1 MNKQSE
7 RKAYPSDL
15 TDAQW
20 AVIEPLIPPAKS
32 GGRPRTVNM
41 REVLNTLFYQN
52 RSGCQWD
59 MLPHD
64 LLPKSTVHDYYKQW
78 LEDGTWDSFVAAL
91 RGHVR
96 QATPVPDRPAERRA
110 PTPSLAVFD
119 SQSVKTTEV
128 GGAHGYDGAK
138 KVNGR
143 KRHLLT
149 DSLGLLLAVVV
160 TSAAVDDGAGA
171 IAVLERLDLAA
182 FPRLKTFLGD
192 SKYHNHALYA
202 YLAAKGQGRWVL
214 EVRRRPRGAKGFV
227 LLKQRWV
234 IERTF
239 AWLGR
244 YRRLSK
250 DYERLTASSEARIK
264 LASIQQM
271 LRRLKPSSE
280 YAEFRY
286 PKKKAV

>member
-1 MNKQSE
+1 MNAKPE
-7 RKAYPSDL
+7 RKPYLTDL

-20 AVIEPLIPPAKS
+20 DMLGPRIPPAKS
-32 GGRPRTVNM
+32 GGRPRSVDM
-41 REVLNTLFYQN
+41 REVLNTLLYQN
-52 RSGCQWD
+52 RTGCQWD
-59 MLPHD
+59 LLPHD
-64 LLPKSTVHDYYKQW
+64 LLPKSTVYEYFQRW
-78 LEDGTWDSFVAAL
+78 REDGTWDDLVAAL
-91 RGHVR
+91 REHVR
-96 QATPVPDRPAERRA
+96 QATPVPHRPAEGRA
-110 PTPSLAVFD
+110 PTPSLAIFD

-128 GGAHGYDGAK
+128 GGDHGYDGAK

-149 DSLGLLLAVVV
+149 DRLGLLLAVVV

-171 IAVLERLDLAA
+171 ITVLERRNPAE

-202 YLAAKGQGRWVL
+202 YLAAKGQGRWIL
-214 EVRRRPRGAKGFV
+214 EVRRRPKGAKGFV

-244 YRRLSK
+244 CRRLSK

-264 LASIQQM
+264 LACIHQM

-286 PKKKAV
+286 PKKKAG